1 MLSLRDGWVSLLLRS
16 HHSSASSTPRNW
28 LLEDSTGTVH
38 TYKSTHLA
46 WNKTV
51 SFSTQSSPCNSVWK
65 WSSCWWFSFSLAL
78 ITTENIVS
86 PYYDHWRKLKKLTL
100 TRCHTEPR
108 ETQTSST
115 LVTEYLPHNTT
126 WMIVF
131 RGDADT
137 SPKHLLHVT
146 TFSLSAIS
154 CLLLLKKKPKSLK
167 QSTDREVLRW
177 WRKAVLILFCF
188 TSKLK
193 DYIWYLQTDSEIKI
207 LIFMCIFS
215 SVAALT
221 AVIVSAHI
229 TQEPSWVRLPD
240 IRYRNRLVQQIICLP
255 WAGPLWSLQ
264 APL

>member
-1 MLSLRDGWVSLLLRS
+1 MSHWTQRNTDKQHLGYWISSTQHHMDDCVSWRRWYQPETFAACHNFLSLCNFL
-16 HHSSASSTPRNW
+16 SASA
-28 LLEDSTGTVH
+28 E
-38 TYKSTHLA
+38 
-46 WNKTV
+46 
-51 SFSTQSSPCNSVWK
+51 
-65 WSSCWWFSFSLAL
+65 
-78 ITTENIVS
+78 
-86 PYYDHWRKLKKLTL
+86 
-100 TRCHTEPR
+100 
-108 ETQTSST
+108 
-115 LVTEYLPHNTT
+115 
-126 WMIVF
+126 
-131 RGDADT
+131 
-137 SPKHLLHVT
+137 
-146 TFSLSAIS
+146 
-154 CLLLLKKKPKSLK
+154 KKPKSLK
-167 QSTDREVLRW
+167 QSTDREVLRYIW